1 MALVSP
7 GVEVQVVD
15 ESAYGAPGA
24 GTVPLL
30 LIATRTDKADPT
42 GSEADGIAKYTK
54 KTQAGKPIKV
64 TSQREL
70 TQYYGNPTFTE
81 NSSGLI
87 IQGSETSEY
96 GLMAAYSYLGQGNT
110 AYVVRADVDL
120 AQLDSTATE
129 PTAAY
134 AIGNGLW
141 LDTDFSKY
149 GIHQWDVTNS
159 SWENRVPAVAV
170 NATSSQTDIDGD
182 VAFDPT
188 SLATP
193 SAATNGTFL
202 VVVHTDNEVA
212 VTANRQMSL
221 QWFYGVGGAWEL
233 LDSSAVLTTGETV
246 TYDAHYNAPG
256 APGAN
261 DIWIKL
267 TSPGN
272 GMDLDFWR
280 YDNSVAR
287 FNSVTVQGFSTTQTD
302 GTGAIGDFDPADGSS
317 VTNLSA
323 SSAVLGNLLIDQQA
337 KTRATIVIR
346 EIDASGAASVLTT
359 TDVQADPATPTA
371 GSADGTYWFDNDIDS
386 LDLYQVDGANYTPVT
401 ATYSQT
407 APNAPSAG
415 DIWIDTLQSAE
426 NQANER
432 DYPKIYRRNTANSGW
447 IKHVNTDQSTSNGVL
462 FANISD
468 VGADATNG
476 GNATPIV
483 GAPSALVY
491 PNEMIVVNMAQSRNT
506 VREWNAT
513 ATKSAGHPTPSVP
526 GAWRNA
532 AANHADGSGSFGRYA
547 QRKVI
552 ATGMQAAAA
561 NTDLRDPT
569 LRFSLIAAPNM
580 PELIDEMVTLNSD
593 RGETAFIIVDSPL
606 RKNPTDIITW
616 VQNNNNA
623 SENGEDGLITN
634 NTYSAVY
641 YPSCQ
646 TTEPLNGNTVVCPA
660 SHMALYTYAYNDNI
674 SFQWFPPA
682 GTTRGVV
689 QNATSVGHMT
699 TEGEFKPLSL
709 NQGQRDAMYTVK
721 LNPITTFPGQG
732 TIVFG
737 QKTLHTTASAL
748 DRVNVARLVAY
759 LRDRFDE
766 LARPFLFE
774 INDQLTRDRAKIV
787 FERFLADI
795 LSRRG
800 LYDFAVVCDTSNNT
814 PARIDRNEL
823 YIDVAIEPAKAVEFI
838 YIPIRV
844 VNTGTIKAIN

>member
-30 LIATRTDKADPT
+30 LIATRTDKEDPT

-54 KTQAGKPIKV
+54 AAQAGKPIKV

-81 NSSGLI
+81 NTSGLI

-110 AYVVRADVDL
+110 AYIVRANVDL
-120 AQLDSTATE
+120 NQLNSTTVE
-129 PTAAY
+129 PTAPY
-134 AIGNGLW
+134 ATGNGVW
-141 LDTDFSKY
+141 LDTDYSKY
-149 GIHQWDVTNS
+149 GIHQWDTANN
-159 SWENRVPAVAV
+159 SWENVVPAVEV
-170 NATSSQTDIDGD
+170 NSTGTQTDIDGD
-182 VAFDPT
+182 VAFAPT
-188 SLATP
+188 TAA
-193 SAATNGTFL
+193 SAATDGTFL
-202 VVVHTDNEVA
+202 VVVHTDNE
-212 VTANRQMSL
+212 TAITTDRQMSL
-221 QWFYGVGGAWEL
+221 QFFYGVGGAWEL
-233 LDSSAVLTTGETV
+233 MDQNTGLTTGEAV
-246 TYDAHYNAPG
+246 TYDRHYNEPVAPSNG
-256 APGAN
+256 
-261 DIWIKL
+261 DIWVKL

-280 YDNSVAR
+280 YDNAVAR
-287 FNSVTVQGFSTTQTD
+287 FNSVAVQGVTTTQAD
-302 GTGAIGDFDPADGSS
+302 GLAGIGDYVPADGSS
-317 VTNLSA
+317 VTPLTTST
-323 SSAVLGNLLIDQQA
+323 SSVGSLLIDQQA
-337 KTRATIVIR
+337 DTRATLIIR
-346 EIDASGAASVLTT
+346 EVLTGGAPGVLAT
-359 TDVQADPATPTA
+359 TDIQAQAAQPTA
-371 GSADGTYWFDNDIDS
+371 TAADGTYWFDNDIDT
-386 LDLYQVDGANYTPVT
+386 LDVYKVDGANYVSVNDKV
-401 ATYSQT
+401 TYSQT

-415 DIWIDTLQSAE
+415 DIWIDTLQAGE

-432 DYPKIYRRNTANSGW
+432 DYPKIYRRNSANSAW
-447 IKHVNTDQSTSNGVL
+447 IKHDNTDQSTSQGVL
-462 FANISD
+462 FANITD
-468 VGADATNG
+468 DARNSLG
-476 GNATPIV
+476 GNATRITGSPD
-483 GAPSALVY
+483 PLVY
-491 PNEMIVVNMAQSRNT
+491 PNEMVVINMAQSRNT

-513 ATKSAGHPTPSVP
+513 VANTTGGT

-532 AANHADGSGSFGRYA
+532 APNHADGSGRFGRFA
-547 QRKVI
+547 QRGVI
-552 ATGMQAAAA
+552 ATAMQAAAA

-569 LRFSLIAAPNM
+569 LRFSLIAAPNF
-580 PELIDEMVTLNSD
+580 PELTDEMVTLNSD
-593 RGETAFIIVDSPL
+593 RGETAFIILDSPL
-606 RKNPTDIITW
+606 RKDPTDVINW
-616 VQNNNNA
+616 VQNSNNA

-737 QKTLHTTASAL
+737 QKTLHTTTSAL

-800 LYDFAVVCDTSNNT
+800 LYDFAVVCDESNNT

-844 VNTGTIKAIN
+844 VNTGTIRAIN

>member
-54 KTQAGKPIKV
+54 ATYAGSPIKV

-81 NSSGLI
+81 NTSGLI

-110 AYVVRADVDL
+110 AYIVRADIDL
-120 AQLDSTATE
+120 GQLDSTTTE
-129 PTAAY
+129 PTAPY
-134 AIGNGLW
+134 ATGNGLW
-141 LDTDFSKY
+141 LDTDFTKY
-149 GIHQWDVTNS
+149 GIHQWDAANS
-159 SWENRVPAVAV
+159 SWENKVPAVEV
-170 NATSSQTDIDGD
+170 NATGTQTDIDGD
-182 VAFDPT
+182 VAFAPT
-188 SLATP
+188 TAA
-193 SAATNGTFL
+193 SAATDGTFL

-212 VTANRQMSL
+212 VTADRQMSL
-221 QWFYGVGGAWEL
+221 QFFYGVGGAWEL
-233 LDSSAVLTTGETV
+233 MDSSGALSTGETV
-246 TYDAHYNAPG
+246 TYDRHYNAPA
-256 APGAN
+256 APANN
-261 DIWIKL
+261 DIWVKL

-280 YDNSVAR
+280 YDNTVAR
-287 FNSVTVQGFSTTQTD
+287 FNSVTVQGVSTTQAD
-302 GTGAIGDFDPADGSS
+302 GAGAIGDFVPADGSS
-317 VTNLSA
+317 VTPLTA
-323 SSAVLGNLLIDQQA
+323 TSAVAGNLLIDQQGN
-337 KTRATIVIR
+337 TRATIVIR
-346 EIDASGAASVLTT
+346 EVAAGAPAALTAP
-359 TDVQADPATPTA
+359 DVQAQAAMPTA
-371 GSADGTYWFDNDIDS
+371 TAATGTYWFDNDIDA
-386 LDLYQVDGANYTPVT
+386 LDIYQVNGADYTPVT

-407 APNAPSAG
+407 APNSPSAG
-415 DIWIDTLQSAE
+415 DIWVDTLQAAE
-426 NQANER
+426 NQTNER
-432 DYPKIYRRNTANSGW
+432 DYPKIYRRNAGNSAW
-447 IKHVNTDQSTSNGVL
+447 IKHSNTDQSTSNGVL
-462 FANISD
+462 FANITD
-468 VGADATNG
+468 TLADATNS
-476 GNATPIV
+476 GNATVIS

-491 PNEMIVVNMAQSRNT
+491 PNEMIVINMAQSRNT
-506 VREWNAT
+506 VREWNGT
-513 ATKSAGHPTPSVP
+513 
-526 GAWRNA
+526 AWRNA
-532 AANHADGSGSFGRYA
+532 AANHADGSGRFGRYA
-547 QRKVI
+547 QRGVI
-552 ATGMQAAAA
+552 ATGMQSAAA

-569 LRFSLIAAPNM
+569 LRFNLIAAPNY
-580 PELIDEMVTLNSD
+580 PELTDEMVTLNSD
-593 RGETAFIIVDSPL
+593 RGETAFIILDSPL
-606 RKNPTDIITW
+606 RKNPTDIVSW
-616 VQNNNNA
+616 VQNSGNA
-623 SENGEDGLITN
+623 SENGEDGLVTN

-641 YPSCQ
+641 YPSGQ
-646 TTEPLNGNTVVCPA
+646 TTEPLNGNTVVVPS

-737 QKTLHTTASAL
+737 QKTLHTTTSAL

-800 LYDFAVVCDTSNNT
+800 LYDFAVVCDESNNT

-844 VNTGTIKAIN
+844 VNTGTIRAIN